1 MVSVDKFKFSQSKQL
16 LSKTNQRNKKSGLIS
31 SSKYFPPIVTHL
43 QYMNRVR
50 QLAQR
55 QATAALKSNLL
66 RSTEIGAT
74 VAIRIKQLQ

>member
-50 QLAQR
+50 QLVQR
-55 QATAALKSNLL
+55 QATAAKSNLL